1 MDNKAQASRAAQ
13 NTIKKAVTTT
23 ILVAMATGCAGPNQA
38 GYGAS
43 WQPVVDV
50 RPEQQ
55 AAYTADL
62 AQCQAYATQVMSSQ
76 QAAMTGA
83 LAGAVLGALLGA
95 AAGGNNKF
103 NSRVAGVGAI
113 SGGVGAAAEAEGGQR
128 GIIRRCL
135 MGRGYSVLN

>member
-1 MDNKAQASRAAQ
+1 MKHKTKPARPVRALAA
-13 NTIKKAVTTT
+13 KAVTTT
-23 ILVAMATGCAGPNQA
+23 IAVAMAAGCAGPNQG

-50 RPEQQ
+50 RPDQQ
-55 AAYTADL
+55 VAYANDL
-62 AQCQAYATQVMSSQ
+62 SQCQNYATQVMNSQ

-83 LAGAVLGALLGA
+83 LAGAVFGALLGA
-95 AAGGNNKF
+95 AAGGNGRF
-103 NSRVAGVGAI
+103 NTRVAGVGAL

-135 MGRGYSVLN
+135 IGRGYSVLN